1 MEFLGFSKFY
11 IPNFFQT
18 AYMERLWLGSP
29 YLLHV
34 SEIAFVLLSKFK
46 LCNNFLYKGFQILSN
61 LVEKH
66 SLLVHHS
73 QTWISLQRKGYQ
85 SRYVTCSVFADTAAC
100 RNWDFPQNEYIP
112 HGSIPSVI
120 RNDPGWRWD
129 WINPGMLLHQVVI
142 SSNDSPLLC
151 LPCTLE
157 LVPSNFFI
165 NVISCL
171 SF

>member
-1 MEFLGFSKFY
+1 
-11 IPNFFQT
+11 
-18 AYMERLWLGSP
+18 MERLWLGSP

-129 WINPGMLLHQVVI
+129 WINPGMLLHQMI
-142 SSNDSPLLC
+142 PHSSASHAHWNWCHLIFSLMSFLAWAFKYSFFIYWFASGINQ
-151 LPCTLE
+151 TE
-157 LVPSNFFI
+157 LVK
-165 NVISCL
+165 
-171 SF
+171 